1 MRSAIVFAN
10 RARALSFFVWRHA
23 TATSEKNRNGYR
35 FPSCLNRHLNRNAYE
50 KTTSLKCL
58 SNHEFKW
65 KLSAKNSAP
74 FSSMFLYIVPHK
86 QNDIILFCI
95 LSPTNKMTSF
105 FYAYVLNTRT
115 SFWKQ
120 SLRHQVFESRMA
132 MYQTPRWEPQSY
144 MIHTATRNEANQ
156 CLLFTRLKAT
166 IHTKF
171 ISLEASQDFIPKFIL
186 QAKQEPSKPKAFKPV
201 KPESCNASHEASQ
214 KLDIP
219 RLEAT

>member
-95 LSPTNKMTSF
+95 LFPTNKMTSF
-105 FYAYVLNTRT
+105 FFVYCPPQTKWHHSFTHMCWILVLR
-115 SFWKQ
+115 
-120 SLRHQVFESRMA
+120 FENNHCDIRFLNHA
-132 MYQTPRWEPQSY
+132 W
-144 MIHTATRNEANQ
+144 Q
-156 CLLFTRLKAT
+156 CIKLPVGNPKAT
-166 IHTKF
+166 WYTLQQEMKPTNVF
-171 ISLEASQDFIPKFIL
+171 YSQD
-186 QAKQEPSKPKAFKPV
+186 
-201 KPESCNASHEASQ
+201 
-214 KLDIP
+214 
-219 RLEAT
+219 